1 MDLII
6 LTDSQIPYI
15 TLAEVWDLMD
25 ILFNVC
31 RIDKW
36 RATVLSRTIA
46 PCHQA
51 VAKSRFDASTNKRKT
66 ICGKSTLIIKGWEAE
81 PIVPGTTS
89 FPLRNHALLRTII
102 EFECGSV
109 ISPGGPGRR
118 RALMTGPKTLSKPR
132 RPAWNCRLTKLA
144 NPGFRSTSPL
154 LLSNGQ
160 GGVFVW
166 FLRPAPSVH
175 GRSQTRY
182 QSSNVH

>member
-1 MDLII
+1 
-6 LTDSQIPYI
+6 
-15 TLAEVWDLMD
+15 MD

-31 RIDKW
+31 RLEFIFNTGWKW
-36 RATVLSRTIA
+36 RATVLSLTIE
-46 PCHQA
+46 PCHQT
-51 VAKSRFDASTNKRKT
+51 VAKSRFDVSTNKRKT

-81 PIVPGTTS
+81 PIVPAEPRV
-89 FPLRNHALLRTII
+89 FRLRNHALLRTII

-118 RALMTGPKTLSKPR
+118 RALMTDPKTLSKPR

-166 FLRPAPSVH
+166 FLRP
-175 GRSQTRY
+175 RSTVGAKRGISRQTY
-182 QSSNVH
+182 ISAGANKHNQY

>member
-1 MDLII
+1 
-6 LTDSQIPYI
+6 
-15 TLAEVWDLMD
+15 MD
-25 ILFNVC
+25 IPFNIC

-36 RATVLSRTIA
+36 TATVLSLTIE

-89 FPLRNHALLRTII
+89 FPPRNHALLRTII

-118 RALMTGPKTLSKPR
+118 RALMTEPQNTFETSASCLKLSVNEISEPR
-132 RPAWNCRLTKLA
+132 V
-144 NPGFRSTSPL
+144 PL
-154 LLSNGQ
+154 H
-160 GGVFVW
+160 VAFVA
-166 FLRPAPSVH
+166 L
-175 GRSQTRY
+175 
-182 QSSNVH
+182 